1 MKKLLFAL
9 LALSSL
15 TFVACEEKGGDD
27 PEPTVYTLTIEPA
40 NATVGDEIT
49 FTVIG
54 DGATNYQINI
64 CDSNT
69 EKCFSPFT
77 SGTNTW
83 TMTAGSSL
91 FVAGEYMCHAQLTN
105 LETMAVDYVTEDVK
119 LVVSE

>member
-15 TFVACEEKGGDD
+15 TFVACEDKGGDE
-27 PEPTVYTLTIEPA
+27 PEPTVYTLLIEPA
-40 NATVGDEIT
+40 NATVGEDII

-54 DGATNYQINI
+54 DGASNYQLNI

-69 EKCFSPFT
+69 ENCFTPFT

-83 TMTAGSSL
+83 TVTAGSSPF
-91 FVAGEYMCHAQLTN
+91 FVGEYMCHAQLTN
-105 LETMAVDYVTEDVK
+105 LETGDLDYVTEDVK
-119 LVVSE
+119 LTVSE